1 MPPESAGAGV
11 MAGGGVLPTAC
22 FVVLLGGRA
31 VVMGL
36 DVVVGVLF
44 MDVAETADVVADA
57 IV

>member
-1 MPPESAGAGV
+1 